1 MKSSK
6 SAYDLWEGEGAAPKA
21 SQKGRKRGRVDYT
34 PSVLPAVD
42 LPSEGASYNPSLNSY
57 LDYASKIARQ
67 EKEAKR
73 QEDRLHKSL
82 AVGRGETEGEA
93 LHEDMDILRDA
104 VYGNYAD
111 VKDET
116 GEIDIGEEAP
126 NPSLR
131 VTKPKTAKQKRAELK
146 KKAEKQMRM
155 KSKEDKRKKNE
166 LGQMKRIGKE
176 VVGSEER
183 RAVVLEARRLRRAVS
198 NLTKRKRLGR
208 GQFEEYAEPVLL
220 PEELTGSLRR
230 IKQQGSILQE
240 RVKSLQKRNI
250 LPVAG
255 ARSKPKLKAKLRSKN
270 VEKREVKKIVKGSR
284 VI

>member
-6 SAYDLWEGEGAAPKA
+6 PAYDLWEGGEADTKA
-21 SQKGRKRGRVDYT
+21 CRKGRKRGRVGYT

-57 LDYASKIARQ
+57 MDYATKIARQ

-73 QEDRLHKSL
+73 QEDRLQKSL
-82 AVGRGETEGEA
+82 AVGETEGEA
-93 LHEDMDILRDA
+93 FQEDTDILRDIID
-104 VYGNYAD
+104 GNYAE

-126 NPSLR
+126 NPSSRL
-131 VTKPKTAKQKRAELK
+131 TKPKTAKQKRAELK
-146 KKAEKQMRM
+146 KRAEEQMRL
-155 KSKEDKRKKNE
+155 KSKDDKRKKNE
-166 LGQMKRIGKE
+166 FGQMKRIRKE
-176 VVGSEER
+176 VAGSEEK
-183 RAVVLEARRLRRAVS
+183 RAEAIEARRLRRAVT

-208 GQFEEYAEPVLL
+208 GQFEEYLEPVLL
-220 PEELTGSLRR
+220 PEELTGSMRR
-230 IKQQGSILQE
+230 IKQQGNILQE

-255 ARSKPKLKAKLRSKN
+255 ERPKPKLKAKLRAKK